1 MLNFPFPGVASTLT
15 QNRLRPRP
23 SLWTREGWYDDQRRT
38 PTSSP
43 EPTPSGS
50 DSDDDSPS
58 AESRAAATRGESFT
72 RLGRL
77 SGHVQKRHLS
87 GQAKRWVNRFVEV
100 DDRLGLLLS
109 YHSLAHRERRRPN
122 RLFLL
127 AELSAVEPLESLP
140 GVIELRFHG
149 ADDTTAHCKLLLRC
163 ASEEDQLR
171 WVRGLEDRIARR
183 AALAPRAARRVTL
196 ARVRVSGLSLTAPA
210 DRAALGVEVCAVA
223 AGSAAMAAG
232 LRAGCR
238 VLSINGSVV
247 RAHRDGEALLR
258 DRPVVAT
265 AARGAVPPL
274 LSLVVTLPPPPRL
287 QQPPPPPSRLYQSF
301 STYPERIVFAGGA
314 ARSVAPG
321 EGGGAGTEKKNF
333 PKFFQ
338 KSESFGT
345 ESIKT
350 GSPPRS
356 WPTGPSSSD
365 SAARA

>member
-258 DRPVVAT
+258 DRPGVAT
-265 AARGAVPPL
+265 AARGAAPPL

-287 QQPPPPPSRLYQSF
+287 QQPPPSPSRLYQSF
-301 STYPERIVFAGGA
+301 SIHPERIVFAGGA

>member
-1 MLNFPFPGVASTLT
+1 MAICLT
-15 QNRLRPRP
+15 YLTIGW
-23 SLWTREGWYDDQRRT
+23 SAETRTKRRT

-171 WVRGLEDRIARR
+171 WVRGLEERIAQ
-183 AALAPRAARRVTL
+183 AKSA
-196 ARVRVSGLSLTAPA
+196 SGLSVAASSAEL
-210 DRAALGVEVCAVA
+210 AALQKELDEFHTASGHAKERIYSQLVSSLDMLTLHKETIEKQLEGLKEHCANKIDLVAHLLEDPEGAVEVA
-223 AGSAAMAAG
+223 
-232 LRAGCR
+232 
-238 VLSINGSVV
+238 
-247 RAHRDGEALLR
+247 
-258 DRPVVAT
+258 
-265 AARGAVPPL
+265 
-274 LSLVVTLPPPPRL
+274 
-287 QQPPPPPSRLYQSF
+287 
-301 STYPERIVFAGGA
+301 
-314 ARSVAPG
+314 
-321 EGGGAGTEKKNF
+321 
-333 PKFFQ
+333 
-338 KSESFGT
+338 
-345 ESIKT
+345 
-350 GSPPRS
+350 
-356 WPTGPSSSD
+356 
-365 SAARA
+365 

>member
-1 MLNFPFPGVASTLT
+1 MMLNFPFPGAMFT

-163 ASEEDQLR
+163 ASEDQLR
-171 WVRGLEDRIARR
+171 WCAASRIASRG
-183 AALAPRAARRVTL
+183 APPRAARR
-196 ARVRVSGLSLTAPA
+196 PP
-210 DRAALGVEVCAVA
+210 
-223 AGSAAMAAG
+223 
-232 LRAGCR
+232 
-238 VLSINGSVV
+238 
-247 RAHRDGEALLR
+247 RD
-258 DRPVVAT
+258 
-265 AARGAVPPL
+265 ARG
-274 LSLVVTLPPPPRL
+274 S
-287 QQPPPPPSRLYQSF
+287 
-301 STYPERIVFAGGA
+301 G
-314 ARSVAPG
+314 
-321 EGGGAGTEKKNF
+321 
-333 PKFFQ
+333 
-338 KSESFGT
+338 
-345 ESIKT
+345 
-350 GSPPRS
+350 
-356 WPTGPSSSD
+356 
-365 SAARA
+365 